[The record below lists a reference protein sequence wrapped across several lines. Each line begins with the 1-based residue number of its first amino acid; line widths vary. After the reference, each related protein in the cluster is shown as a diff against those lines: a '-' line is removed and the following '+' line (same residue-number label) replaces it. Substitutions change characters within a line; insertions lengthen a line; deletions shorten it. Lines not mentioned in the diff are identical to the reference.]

1 MAVRM
6 IEVREYTCGRCGKSW
21 TDTVQDDYSLTCVE
35 AVTNGG
41 IFILVDPNGIT
52 IAQDITIAAG
62 AGGVIVFTGAGITFK
77 ITDAGT
83 DFAVADYFVITVA
96 AGSLKLKETVAAGVD
111 GSEIPQYIAP
121 REIDAL
127 SGDVSCDVLG
137 PCIISVSQM
146 VFQGAETLATRI
158 RDKSYYDHLRAVG
171 IITETEMIESFA
183 RQVKSFISGGA
194 DSVLIE
200 TMTDLGEMKCALVAV
215 KDNSDFEAVCSMT
228 FDKGVKG
235 YATMMGVT
243 PDRAAAGLEEAGAD
257 VAGSNCGS
265 GIENIIEIARI
276 MKPSTGLPLWF
287 KPNAGLPE
295 LIDGKTVYRETPE
308 EMASRIPEL
317 ADAGAKIIGGCC
329 GTTPGHIRKIREII
343 ESL

>member
-1 MAVRM
+1 MKLHNLMKEKKYLLSDGAWGTQIAKHGVDSGICPELLNIEEPEMIKSIGESYVVAGSDIILTNTFGGSPQKLAKYGLKDRLEELNEAGVRL
-6 IEVREYTCGRCGKSW
+6 S
-21 TDTVQDDYSLTCVE
+21 VE
-35 AVTNGG
+35 ASNG
-41 IFILVDPNGIT
+41 
-52 IAQDITIAAG
+52 
-62 AGGVIVFTGAGITFK
+62 
-77 ITDAGT
+77 
-83 DFAVADYFVITVA
+83 
-96 AGSLKLKETVAAGVD
+96 
-111 GSEIPQYIAP
+111 
-121 REIDAL
+121 RAL
-127 SGDVSCDVLG
+127 VLG
-137 PCIISVSQM
+137 SIGPTGE
-146 VFQGAETLATRI
+146 FLAP
-158 RDKSYYDHLRAVG
+158 LG

-194 DSVLIE
+194 DCVLIE
-200 TMTDLGEMKCALVAV
+200 TMADLGEMKCALAAV

-228 FDKGVKG
+228 FDRGVKG

-243 PDRAAAGLEEAGAD
+243 PDRAAVELEEAGAD

-265 GIENIIEIARI
+265 GIENIIEVARI